1 MTRTNFEGLRA
12 AISFLTPLGTGAHT
26 PAPGALRWFP
36 VVGAGIGATTGW
48 GWRAMTAHGLA
59 TSAAAATVAA
69 DCALTGALHLDGLA
83 DSADGLL
90 AHAPAKQ
97 RLAIMAEPQLG
108 TFAATALGLVLV
120 AKTAALSDIAPSPL
134 LLASLGCASR
144 SLMVLGAQ
152 LLPYARAQGLASAFL
167 DERPSRSWAF
177 TTGIAI
183 SGLGAAALGSAR
195 AKSIGG
201 VAGLVAGTMAGA
213 GVLALARRRLG
224 GFTGDVLGAAGVVCE
239 TTGLLATALI
249 GRELRQS
256 R

>member
-1 MTRTNFEGLRA
+1 MTRANFEGLRA
-12 AISFLTPLGTGAHT
+12 AISFLTPLGTGAHS
-26 PAPGALRWFP
+26 PGPGALRWFP

-48 GWRAMTAHGLA
+48 GWRAMARTGRANV
-59 TSAAAATVAA
+59 AAAATVAA

-83 DSADGLL
+83 DSADGLM

-97 RLAIMAEPQLG
+97 RLQIMAEPQLG
-108 TFAATALGLVLV
+108 TFAATTVGMVLV

-144 SLMVLGAQ
+144 SLMVLGTQ

-167 DERPSRSWAF
+167 DQRASRSWAL

-195 AKSIGG
+195 AKGIGG
-201 VAGLVAGTMAGA
+201 VAGLVAGTAAGA

-224 GFTGDVLGAAGVVCE
+224 GFTGDALGAAGVVCE
-239 TTGLLATALI
+239 TAGLMAAAL
-249 GRELRQS
+249 LDRQY
-256 R
+256 RPAR